1 MFTSIY
7 LRNYKTFTDTTIDLS
22 SNSTKVNNLILL
34 YGNNGI
40 GKSNF
45 ASVFLNF
52 AELIRTMDVRDMIQE
67 FMENYQE
74 SPQNEKFIQL
84 LKTRFKDIETIIK
97 DSKTIGTTENMI
109 MEF

>member
-45 ASVFLNF
+45 ASVFLN
-52 AELIRTMDVRDMIQE
+52 LPWT
-67 FMENYQE
+67 
-74 SPQNEKFIQL
+74 
-84 LKTRFKDIETIIK
+84 
-97 DSKTIGTTENMI
+97 
-109 MEF
+109 

>member
-22 SNSTKVNNLILL
+22 LNSTKVNNLILL

-45 ASVFLNF
+45 ASV
-52 AELIRTMDVRDMIQE
+52 
-67 FMENYQE
+67 
-74 SPQNEKFIQL
+74 S
-84 LKTRFKDIETIIK
+84 
-97 DSKTIGTTENMI
+97 
-109 MEF
+109 